1 MNIIKHKVLKKINFI
16 LSVSKQNGVCYIN
29 IDQAI
34 KVYTVSCRTSKQIIK
49 QIYYEQTLRVNE
61 L

>member
-34 KVYTVSCRTSKQIIK
+34 KVYTVLWRTSKQIIK